1 MVFTY
6 QNVKDSSE
14 FNKIII
20 LKITKNF
27 EVAIPQGVGSGSSR
41 DNNIESGNNLELG
54 GGVLAEQL
62 LKRLLLGL

>member
-27 EVAIPQGVGSGSSR
+27 EVAIPQGVGGGSSR
-41 DNNIESGNNLELG
+41 DNNIETGNNLELG
-54 GGVLAEQL
+54 GVLAGQL